1 MISRIE
7 AFKYRCFDHLDIKLE
22 NYHVLAGPNGSGK
35 TTLLDIPVLLRDMLR
50 RGVTPAFLE
59 APLAGGIARSQSLQE
74 LIFHKLGNYFGF
86 AIELQLPEF
95 VQLELLNRTS
105 KSIQSD
111 ERKHPVGLRYEIGF
125 EIFNYVELH
134 VRNEFLSITP
144 RDSTEPGT
152 GWGLGGDRP
161 QTWRSIIQRELGE
174 PATLAPEYQ
183 GRKKY
188 ALKLEPQELALANVP
203 RDAEQF
209 PATVWLRDF
218 LEREVLFYQ
227 PAWARLR
234 QACPPGQPATLRAD
248 AINLPWLVLN
258 LKRQNPDSFEFWVD
272 HVRMA
277 LPNVVGIDAVEREED
292 HHAYLKLEYNSGY
305 SVTSSGLS
313 DGTLHI
319 LALTI
324 VPYLN
329 NPPGLVVLEEPENG
343 IYPKAIEL
351 VLQSLSSVENS
362 QVWLA
367 THSPIVLANTE
378 LEALVVMR
386 SARDGNVETIP
397 GTEHPRL
404 KDWQA
409 AIDLGSLF
417 AAGVLS

>member
-35 TTLLDIPVLLRDMLR
+35 TTLLDIPVLLGDMLR

-105 KSIQSD
+105 KSTQSD

-234 QACPPGQPATLRAD
+234 QACPPGQPPTLRAD

-378 LEALVVMR
+378 LESLIVMR
-386 SARDGNVETIP
+386 CAKNGNIEAIP
-397 GTEHPRL
+397 GIEHPRL

-409 AIDLGSLF
+409 AIDLGTLF

>member
-7 AFKYRCFDHLDIKLE
+7 SFKYRCFDHLDIKMA

-35 TTLLDIPVLLRDMLR
+35 TTLLDIPGLLGDMLR
-50 RGVTPAFLE
+50 RGVAPAFLE
-59 APLAGGIARSQSLQE
+59 APLTSGIARSQSLQE
-74 LIFHKLGNYFGF
+74 LVFQKLGDYFAF
-86 AIELQLPEF
+86 AVEFQLPES
-95 VQLELLNRTS
+95 VQIELLNRTPAS
-105 KSIQSD
+105 TQND
-111 ERKHPVGLRYEIGF
+111 ERKHPIGLRYEVGF
-125 EIFNYVELH
+125 EVFNYVELH

-144 RDSTEPGT
+144 RGMAES
-152 GWGLGGDRP
+152 GWGIGGKRP

-188 ALKLEPQELALANVP
+188 VLKLEPQKLALANVP

-227 PAWARLR
+227 PTWAKLR

-258 LKRQNPDSFEFWVD
+258 LKRQNLDSFKFWVD
-272 HVRMA
+272 HVKVA
-277 LPNVVGIDAVEREED
+277 LPNLLGINALEREED
-292 HHAYLKLEYNSGY
+292 HHAYLKLEYESGY

-329 NPPGLVVLEEPENG
+329 KPPGLVVLEEPENG

-367 THSPIVLANTE
+367 THSPIVLANTK
-378 LEALVVMR
+378 LESLIVMR
-386 SARDGNVETIP
+386 CAKDGNVEAIP

-404 KDWQA
+404 KHWQA